1 MITQRLVRS
10 AARLLLALTF
20 LIVVGEAAL
29 AQGRQV
35 RDAPLGSF
43 FGRWSGNAISES
55 ETSIYFQLT
64 ARDLDV
70 SIQPVEGGGFRVAWT
85 TVTRQRGD
93 PRNPSIERKSSEI
106 VFTPAGRPNVWRQTM
121 PADPIN
127 APYAWA
133 AIRGNT
139 LSVSQLVIAADGG
152 YELQVYNRT
161 LAGGIMELQFSR
173 FRDGEKQRDAKGR
186 LVKVANQ

>member
-1 MITQRLVRS
+1 MISQRLIRS

-20 LIVVGEAAL
+20 IIVIGETAL

-35 RDAPLGSF
+35 RDAPLGAF

-70 SIQPVEGGGFRVAWT
+70 SIQPAEGGGFRIAWT

-93 PRNPSIERKSSEI
+93 PRNPRIERKSSEI
-106 VFTPAGRPNVWRQTM
+106 TFLPAGRPNVWRQAN
-121 PADPIN
+121 PADPIE

-139 LSVSQLVIAADGG
+139 LSVTQIAIGEDGG

-161 LAGGIMELQFSR
+161 LTGGVMELGFSR